1 MTEQKKDFKLV
12 RTLRRGAAMLVVIA
26 LVAVI
31 CFGTGFLAGG
41 KKSEQL
47 PDLSAVVVQNQ
58 LRQVSHLATTEYHY
72 TNMGQFEQHGEF
84 YGVTLPFT
92 TKRFIVAYDGTILAG
107 IDLEQAKIDVSDT
120 ALTVT
125 LPEAVIV
132 SHEMDEQSLEV
143 FDETRNIFNP
153 ITIEDYNGFLA
164 DQKDAMETKAIEN
177 GLLSNA
183 NEQAHLLLQQFLQ
196 PLAQQYGLELLI
208 QS

>member
-1 MTEQKKDFKLV
+1 MTEQKREFKLV
-12 RTLRRGAAMLVVIA
+12 RTLRRGAVMVVVIA

-41 KKSEQL
+41 KKSER
-47 PDLSAVVVQNQ
+47 PPELSAVVVQNQ
-58 LRQVSHLATTEYHY
+58 LQQVSQLATAKYYY
-72 TNMGQFEQHGEF
+72 TNMGQFEQHGAF

-92 TKRFIVAYDGTILAG
+92 TKRFIVSYDGVILAG
-107 IDLEQAKIDVSDT
+107 IDLGQAKIDISNT
-120 ALTVT
+120 ALTIT
-125 LPEAVIV
+125 LPEAAIV

-177 GLLSNA
+177 GLLSDA
-183 NEQAHLLLQQFLQ
+183 NEQACLILQQLLE
-196 PLAQQYGLELLI
+196 PLAQQYSLELLI

>member
-1 MTEQKKDFKLV
+1 MTEQKREFRLA
-12 RTLRRGAAMLVVIA
+12 RGLRRAAAMLVLVT

-31 CFGTGFLAGG
+31 CFGSGFLAGG
-41 KKSEQL
+41 KQSEPL
-47 PDLSAVVVQNQ
+47 PELSVVVVQNQ
-58 LRQVSHLATTEYHY
+58 LQQVSHLTTIEYHY

-84 YGVTLPFT
+84 YGVTLPFS
-92 TKRFIVAYDGTILAG
+92 TKRFLVSYDGAILAG
-107 IDLEQAKIDVSDT
+107 IDLEQAKIGISDT

-125 LPEAVIV
+125 LPEARIV

-164 DQKDAMETKAIEN
+164 DQKDVMEAKAIEN

-183 NEQAHLLLQQFLQ
+183 DGQARLILQQLLE

-208 QS
+208 R